1 MLQCG
6 TPISDFPLIMYIFEF
21 IRIYVC
27 ISCTCIYIYTAVY
40 LSLYIYVHTCVY
52 IYIHIY
58 IYVHVRRV
66 HQQNSEGTKLPFDLK
81 PMRISQ
87 QASHPF
93 LFRGLSTN
101 HREMKVQIPARRR

>member
-40 LSLYIYVHTCVY
+40 LSLYIYICTYLC
-52 IYIHIY
+52 IY
-58 IYVHVRRV
+58 IYTYIYMYMC
-66 HQQNSEGTKLPFDLK
+66 EGFTNKILK
-81 PMRISQ
+81 ERSY
-87 QASHPF
+87 
-93 LFRGLSTN
+93 LLT
-101 HREMKVQIPARRR
+101 